1 MKSHLKIFF
10 KRKVYFFDNYKTA
23 LLYNILLYK
32 DSMMLRY
39 AISAAIQEITLEFEV
54 LPSWNIE
61 TSRGNNVCTMGY
73 I

>member
-1 MKSHLKIFF
+1 MKSHLNIFF

-39 AISAAIQEITLEFEV
+39 AISA
-54 LPSWNIE
+54 SCGY
-61 TSRGNNVCTMGY
+61 SGNHS
-73 I
+73 

>member
-1 MKSHLKIFF
+1 MKSHLNIFF

-39 AISAAIQEITLEFEV
+39 AISA
-54 LPSWNIE
+54 S
-61 TSRGNNVCTMGY
+61 CGY
-73 I
+73 SKKSLLNLRYYHHGI